1 MKNLLK
7 REKNQIELMD
17 DWNFFCTGVFPLEK
31 AIKENLDEEG
41 RDFRDPEYVNDKFS
55 RVILPH
61 TFNDGD
67 IFGTRIE
74 DAGSAQKRC
83 VAFYRKEVNLENVD
97 GKVVLIEFEGVRQTC
112 YLYVNGRL
120 AGYSENGVAPFGMDI
135 TPYVHNGKNIFAIAT
150 DNTSTRNAQVCI
162 AETPNTRHIKDQK
175 EVCDVE
181 PGSYLVPL
189 EADVPEDLRGVG
201 FEWNCN
207 DFNPVLGGIT
217 RPVRLYIKE
226 KVYLTLPLY
235 SNIRTYGTYIYAD
248 NFDFDAETADIHVD
262 AEVKNVS
269 GKEKALFT
277 EIIVSPVGDT
287 IGEAFKFL
295 SEKFVIKSVE
305 AKYEKTIVPADA
317 YKKEICKNG
326 KVHFVPETE
335 DKVKR
340 LETYTAASGVIAAK
354 THANVKFWSIDAPHL
369 YEVRVLL
376 KDETG
381 KISDETRIIT
391 GFRHVAY
398 DKDRGIVINGHAR
411 WLTGYAGRA
420 TNEWAAIGIAPDWLK
435 SMDARLIRE
444 SGSNHIRIMHVA
456 GSRQDIMSYDR
467 YGIIATQPAG
477 DKEAEKFNR
486 EWKQRVELMRD
497 VIIAFRNHP
506 SIVFWEAGN
515 NSINYAHMKE
525 MLEVKRMLD
534 PHGMRFM
541 GCRTINT
548 EDVLS
553 VSEYVGT
560 MLNRHAARF
569 LAEHGPITET
579 EYSREEAPKRVWDD
593 FTPPDYDYR
602 NLWIGKGGKKEKG
615 KDFYDL
621 TMEDLIIAE
630 AAGYKEF
637 FNDRIGGASH
647 KDLYSAAA
655 GLCWTDSAQ
664 HGRQSYSENARM
676 SGRVDAGR
684 LKKQNFWAYRVMQSE
699 EPEIMI
705 VGHWNYPEFTDDTY
719 WYNEKKFDGHV
730 WAETGARVRRDP
742 FHKTVYIVGSYK
754 IKEVRLYKV
763 NALTDGAEEKVLLGT
778 CEKPIETFI
787 FKVDNVDVT
796 AGAKGNNYLYAEGIG
811 FDGKVCARHRIYRAG
826 AEERI
831 IMEIHTSPVG
841 FIADGRDIMYIDLKV
856 VDKDNRTCVLS
867 DKKIEFT
874 CTGPAEFLGGYNSGR
889 FDGYGHN
896 DSVVH
901 KPYIYAECGE
911 ARVFLRSMCE
921 VGDVCVTAKM
931 NACGRTLTASASVRS
946 VPKIDTEY
954 LCMPVIYGDC
964 DDEKANRP
972 DSFMSIP
979 EADKLKYEPEDKD
992 YCKILVCGQ
1001 EPDTRGVRSV
1011 NKRGSVW
1018 GAVQCILDRMMGKWK
1033 GLFTYEYDREKERLT
1048 LYSGGHM
1055 VIAESHRTH
1064 LLVDGSES
1072 LMDGEPYVTPEGI
1085 FVMEVNAIVP
1095 YIAKTTCQYDDKVGV
1110 LRIEMTEQQE

>member
-1 MKNLLK
+1 MENLLK

-17 DWNFFCTGVFPLEK
+17 DWSFLCTGVFPLER

-41 RDFRDPEYVNDKFS
+41 RDFKDPEYVSDKFTC
-55 RVILPH
+55 VTLPH

-67 IFGTRIE
+67 LFGTRIE
-74 DAGSAQKRC
+74 DAGSGQKRC

-97 GKVVLIEFEGVRQTC
+97 DKVVLIEFEGVRQTC
-112 YLYVNGRL
+112 YLYVNGNL
-120 AGYSENGVAPFGMDI
+120 AGYVENGVAPFGMDI

-150 DNTSTRNAQVCI
+150 DNTSTRNAPVCI
-162 AETPNTRHIKDQK
+162 AETPNTWHTEDGR
-175 EVCDVE
+175 EVCEVV

-189 EADVPEDLRGVG
+189 EADVPEEFRGVG
-201 FEWNCN
+201 YEWNCN

-226 KVYLTLPLY
+226 KAYLTLPLY
-235 SNIRTYGTYIYAD
+235 SNLRTYGTYIYAE
-248 NFDFDAETADIHVD
+248 NFDFNAETADICVD

-269 GKEKALFT
+269 GKEKTLYT
-277 EIIVSPVGDT
+277 EVIVSPVDT
-287 IGEAFKFL
+287 DGTQVTF
-295 SEKFVIKSVE
+295 SSGKSVLKSVK

-317 YKKEICKNG
+317 YKKEILENG
-326 KVHFVPETE
+326 KVHYVPETE
-335 DKVKR
+335 DKVKPV
-340 LETYTAASGVIAAK
+340 EITVTASGVIKAK
-354 THANVKFWSIDAPHL
+354 TRAHVKFWSIDAPHL

-376 KDETG
+376 KDEKGDTT
-381 KISDETRIIT
+381 DETRIIT

-411 WLTGYAGRA
+411 WLTGYAQRA

-435 SMDARLIRE
+435 SMDAKLIRE
-444 SGSNHIRIMHVA
+444 SGANHIRIMHVA
-456 GSRQDIMSYDR
+456 GSRQDIMSFDR
-467 YGIIATQPAG
+467 HGIVCTQPAG

-506 SIVFWEAGN
+506 SIFFWEAGN

-525 MLEVKRMLD
+525 MLEIKRALD
-534 PHGMRFM
+534 PCGMRFM

-664 HGRQSYSENARM
+664 HGRQSYSENGRM

-684 LKKQNFWAYRVMQSE
+684 LKKQNFGAYLVMQSE
-699 EPEIMI
+699 EPKIEI
-705 VGHWNYPEFTDDTY
+705 VGHWNYPEFTDETY
-719 WYNEKKFDGHV
+719 RYNEKKFDGHV
-730 WAETGARVRRDP
+730 WAETGVRLQRDP

-754 IKEVRLYKV
+754 IKKVELYRV
-763 NALTDGAEEKVLLGT
+763 EEESGTEKKVLLGT
-778 CEKPIETFI
+778 CEKPVETFI
-787 FKVDNVDVT
+787 FKVNNVDVT
-796 AGAKGNNYLYAEGIG
+796 GSAKGNNYLYAVGYD
-811 FDGKVCARHRIYRAG
+811 FDGKKAAEHRIYRAG
-826 AEERI
+826 EESALHA
-831 IMEIHTSPVG
+831 EIHTSPVG
-841 FIADGRDIMYIDLKV
+841 FIADGRDVAYIDLKV
-856 VDKDNRTCVLS
+856 ADKDNRTCVLS

-889 FDGYGHN
+889 FDGFGHN
-896 DSVVH
+896 DSVIH
-901 KPYIYAECGE
+901 KNYIYAECGE
-911 ARVFLRSMCE
+911 ARVFLRSERE
-921 VGDVCVTAKM
+921 VGEVCVTAKM
-931 NACGRTLTASASVRS
+931 NVGNKTLTASVSVKT
-946 VPKIDTEY
+946 VPKIDKEY

-964 DDEKANRP
+964 DDEKAKRP
-972 DSFMSIP
+972 DSFKRII
-979 EADKLKYEPEDKD
+979 EADKLKYEPEDQD

-1018 GAVQCILDRMMGKWK
+1018 GAVECILDRMLGRWK
-1033 GLFTYEYDREKERLT
+1033 DLFTYEYDREHERLT
-1048 LYSGGHM
+1048 LYSGGHT
-1055 VIAESHRTH
+1055 VIAEAHRTH
-1064 LLVDGSES
+1064 LLVDGAES
-1072 LMDGEPYVTPEGI
+1072 LMDGEPYVTPEGM

-1110 LRIEMTEQQE
+1110 LRIEKVE